1 MKARVMT
8 SAERKLLL
16 LVAKGLTAG
25 VPVEEIAEMRKQLA
39 ALIAQVEKDS
49 YGR

>member
-1 MKARVMT
+1 MT

-16 LVAKGLTAG
+16 LVAKGLTIMA
-25 VPVEEIAEMRKQLA
+25 PVDEIEEMKRQLS

-49 YGR
+49 YGRARP